1 MTYTVNMLAPA
12 AKAGY
17 TQQAASGNTY
27 TADAYGFITGIALAD
42 VGDLYKGGCIPLGQS
57 GVRSTFSQTVDP
69 GVSNDNTQDFGVGSE
84 WFNSTTGLLWRCQS
98 AATGAAVWMPQV
110 SSGVLIGRLIGAN
123 FNVTT
128 DQAIN
133 MTGWSAL
140 NKFRLTKV
148 TVKNASVSLTTAAG
162 GIYTAA
168 SKGGTAY
175 VASSQAYSSLTASTL
190 ALDLTIATT
199 PGVTP
204 LAAASQL
211 YLSLS
216 TAQGAAATADVEV
229 YGDAYV

>member
-1 MTYTVNMLAPA
+1 MTTYSMLAPA
-12 AKAGY
+12 AKAGF
-17 TQQAASGNTY
+17 TQQCASSTTY

-69 GVSNDNTQDFGVGSE
+69 SISNDNTQDFGIGSE
-84 WFNSTTGLLWRCQS
+84 WFNTTTGLMWRCQS
-98 AATGAAVWMPQV
+98 AATGAAVWLPQV
-110 SSGVLIGRLIGAN
+110 SSGVLVGRLIGAN
-123 FNVTT
+123 MNVTT

-133 MTGWSAL
+133 MTGWTAL

-162 GIYTAA
+162 GIYTAV

-175 VASSQAYSSLTASTL
+175 VASGQAYSALTGATL

-211 YLSLS
+211 YLALS
-216 TAQGAAATADVEV
+216 TAQGSAATADV
-229 YGDAYV
+229 YLFGDAYV